1 MPFFVF
7 DLRQNIDT
15 PAQGFKYIGNSAL
28 DLVTRGLEVRNP
40 LMFQLHAPADQFT
53 IRSLSA
59 TRKPSVSCSGRK
71 LEIKMVLQRRSAT
84 PVVEPLSQDL
94 IVFQARVRGNG
105 HFATSTRADGT
116 RVFGRALSDIRVL
129 PGKAH
134 YRNNWSE
141 PKRLQDEQWLS
152 RLS

>member
-7 DLRQNIDT
+7 DLRPNLDT

-28 DLVTRGLEVRNP
+28 DLVTRGLEVRNS
-40 LMFQLHAPADQFT
+40 LMFQPHASAVQFS
-53 IRSLSA
+53 IRSRSA

-71 LEIKMVLQRRSAT
+71 LEIKMVLQRRSAI
-84 PVVEPLSQDL
+84 PVAKPLSQNL

-105 HFATSTRADGT
+105 RFATSTWADGT
-116 RVFGRALSDIRVL
+116 RVFGRALSDIRVF
-129 PGKAH
+129 PGKVH
-134 YRNNWSE
+134 YCNNWSE
-141 PKRLQDEQWLS
+141 PKRLQDEQRLS